1 MYVKHLTYALRLIS
15 GETMKSAGL
24 QERHFGVHLTLDG
37 YGGSPDRLGD
47 PDAVRAW
54 LDELPEIL
62 GMSKLAAPMLVE
74 VGRRSEKDAGGI
86 TGFVLIAES
95 HISIHTFPLRRFAS
109 ADVYTCQNHLDKDWL
124 LQYFRTVFELES
136 IEHNL
141 IIRGTQYPLHDI
153 HDDKG
158 SRLPHRDARR

>member
-1 MYVKHLTYALRLIS
+1 
-15 GETMKSAGL
+15 MKSERL
-24 QERHFGVHLTLDG
+24 QECHFGVHLTLDG

-47 PDAVRAW
+47 PRAVRAW
-54 LDELPEIL
+54 LDELPENL
-62 GMSKLAAPMLVE
+62 GMTKLADPLLVE

-109 ADVYTCQNHLDKDWL
+109 ADVYTCQNHLDEDWL
-124 LQYFRTVFELES
+124 LEYFRVMFKLQS
-136 IEHNL
+136 IEHNM

-153 HDDKG
+153 HDDNG
-158 SRLPHRDARR
+158 LRLSHQDARR

>member
-1 MYVKHLTYALRLIS
+1 
-15 GETMKSAGL
+15 MKSAGV

-47 PDAVRAW
+47 PSAVRAW

-62 GMSKLAAPMLVE
+62 GMTKLADPVLVE
-74 VGRRSEKDAGGI
+74 VGRRSEKDSGGI

-95 HISIHTFPLRRFAS
+95 HISIHTFPGRRFAS
-109 ADVYTCQNHLDKDWL
+109 ADVYTCQNRLDQDWPL
-124 LQYFRTVFELES
+124 KYFRVVFELES

-153 HDDKG
+153 D
-158 SRLPHRDARR
+158 RNNEPMLPNRADRR

>member
-1 MYVKHLTYALRLIS
+1 
-15 GETMKSAGL
+15 MKSERL
-24 QERHFGVHLTLDG
+24 QECHFGVHLTLDG

-47 PDAVRAW
+47 PRAVRAW
-54 LDELPEIL
+54 LDELPENL
-62 GMSKLAAPMLVE
+62 GMTKLADPLLVE

-109 ADVYTCQNHLDKDWL
+109 ADVYTCQNRLDEDWL
-124 LQYFRTVFELES
+124 LEYFRAIFKLQS
-136 IEHNL
+136 IEHNM

-153 HDDKG
+153 HHDNG
-158 SRLPHRDARR
+158 LTLAHQDARR

>member
-1 MYVKHLTYALRLIS
+1 
-15 GETMKSAGL
+15 MKSAGV

-47 PDAVRAW
+47 PSAVRAW

-62 GMSKLAAPMLVE
+62 GMTKLADPVLVE
-74 VGRRSEKDAGGI
+74 VGRRSEKDSGGI

-95 HISIHTFPLRRFAS
+95 HISIHTFPGRRFAS
-109 ADVYTCQNHLDKDWL
+109 ADVYTCQNRLDEDWL
-124 LQYFRTVFELES
+124 LKYFRVVFELES

-153 HDDKG
+153 D
-158 SRLPHRDARR
+158 RNNEPMLPTRADRR